1 MTPKERQERIANIIR
16 QQNRA
21 TVNELAEALNISR
34 ETIRRDLTILSRS
47 GTVQKFHGGAF
58 LPGAAGE
65 GPFRQRMGENVFPKA
80 LIAGKATKII
90 SPGETIFIDT
100 GSTSVYFAEKMAEIP
115 NLTIITNSA
124 EIARTVSLSN
134 NKSHIFLL
142 GGEFRGSNL
151 QTVGNLVISQIKFF
165 RAHHAILT
173 CGAIDAATG
182 IMDYSID
189 EAQVA
194 QAMIEQS
201 ESITVIA
208 DHSKFGRIAS
218 FRVCGL
224 DRITNIVCDRQPPK
238 KITAALLDADVNIIS
253 TNS

>member
-1 MTPKERQERIANIIR
+1 LTPKERQERIANIIR

-21 TVNELAEALNISR
+21 TVNELAQALNISR
-34 ETIRRDLTILSRS
+34 ETIRRDLTVLSRS

-65 GPFRQRMGENVFPKA
+65 GPFRQRMGENVFSKA
-80 LIAGKATKII
+80 LIAGKAAKII
-90 SPGETIFIDT
+90 SPGETVFIDT

-124 EIARTVSLSN
+124 EIARTVSLSQ
-134 NKSHIFLL
+134 NKSQIFLL
-142 GGEFRGSNL
+142 GGEFKGGNL
-151 QTVGNLVISQIKFF
+151 QTVGHLVISQIKFF

-173 CGAIDAATG
+173 VGAIDAATG

-194 QAMIEQS
+194 QAMIEQA
-201 ESITVIA
+201 ESVTVIA

-224 DRITNIVCDRQPPK
+224 DRVTTLVCDRQPPE
-238 KITAALLDADVNIIS
+238 KIKATLIDADINIIS
-253 TNS
+253 DNS

>member
-1 MTPKERQERIANIIR
+1 MTPKKRQERIANIIR
-16 QQNRA
+16 QQSRA
-21 TVNELAEALNISR
+21 TVNELADALKISR
-34 ETIRRDLTILSRS
+34 ETIRRDLTALARS

-65 GPFRQRMGENVFPKA
+65 GPFRQRMGENVFSKA
-80 LIAGKATKII
+80 LIAGKAAKII
-90 SPGETIFIDT
+90 SPGETLFIDT

-124 EIARTVSLSN
+124 EIARTASLSQ
-134 NKSHIFLL
+134 NKPQIFLL
-142 GGEFRGSNL
+142 GGEFRGGNL
-151 QTVGNLVISQIKFF
+151 QTIGNLVISQIKFF
-165 RAHHAILT
+165 RAHHAVIT
-173 CGAIDAATG
+173 VGAIDAATG

-201 ESITVIA
+201 ESLTVIA
-208 DHSKFGRIAS
+208 DNSKFGRIAS

-224 DRITNIVCDRQPPK
+224 DRITTLVCDRKPPE
-238 KITAALLDADVNIIS
+238 KINAALSDADVNVIS
-253 TNS
+253 ANG